1 MAKIKNEI
9 TLPPHAEID
18 VQAFS
23 RVFDKTTTTYKFLWL
38 LAILKIVESKNEPVI
53 KLRDIS
59 REAINLAVGPICKLN
74 LKFGASDGIKEH
86 INCTSK
92 KVPVEMLVII
102 EKYAPRRLLTP
113 FFDSDLTRSEDPPKN
128 KKIKELANAA
138 FHHKFP
144 PPYRFVGNNDN
155 PAIEI
160 HPAWMNY
167 WTTNMAIV
175 RNWAIWHWTIFL
187 EKRNPGISDIFNK
200 IKRDFPNR

>member
-23 RVFDKTTTTYKFLWL
+23 RVFDRRATAYKYLWL

-53 KLRDIS
+53 KFRDIS
-59 REAINLAVGPICKLN
+59 REAINLAVVPICKFN
-74 LKFGASDGIKEH
+74 LSFGTRDQIEIHEH
-86 INCTSK
+86 NLEEA
-92 KVPVEMLVII
+92 PVEILEII
-102 EKYAPRRLLTP
+102 EKYAPRRFLTP
-113 FFDSDLTRSEDPPKN
+113 FFDSDLTRSEDPDKN
-128 KKIKELANAA
+128 DKIEEFADAA

-144 PPYRFVGNNDN
+144 PPYRFVGNKDN

-167 WTTNMAIV
+167 WTTNMATV
-175 RNWAIWHWTIFL
+175 HDWAIWRWVLFL
-187 EKRNPGISDIFNK
+187 ERWNPDTPDIINK
-200 IKRDFPNR
+200 I